1 MQKTWLFS
9 FNFFLYAG
17 MAMVLPYMVLFYQN
31 LGFSGAQIG
40 LLSGITP
47 LITMLFAP
55 VWTGLADTSGRHR
68 LILSLTLAGAA
79 ISILAFSSFS
89 TFAAILFLAILYY
102 AFISPANAFA
112 DSATMY
118 MLGDGKD
125 KYGQV
130 RVGGTVGF
138 GISALL
144 AGNLVQSYGL
154 KIAFYGCAVLL
165 VFGLII
171 SQKLL
176 HNPIR
181 PSRQTNGNFRALL
194 VNPRWQLFLALAFAG
209 GVSIAGNNT
218 YLFPYLKELGAPESL
233 MGLAMTIGTI
243 TEIPILFF
251 GHYLLRRLKPYGLL
265 ILAMLVT
272 GARLLLFAAANSPEQ
287 ILIMQLLNGLT
298 FPAMWVAGVAYVDEI
313 APPGLSAT
321 AQGMFGAMVFG
332 FGAAVGG
339 FIGGPLLETV
349 GGHGI
354 YLTFGIIVMAVLA
367 LAVLGMRLLPKAFA
381 KPVAVQINMDIQ
393 DGQDRFD

>member
-1 MQKTWLFS
+1 MQKIWLFF

-17 MAMVLPYMVLFYQN
+17 MAMVLPYMVLFYQS
-31 LGFSGAQIG
+31 LGFSGTEIG

-55 VWTGLADTSGRHR
+55 FWTGLADTTGRHR
-68 LILSLTLAGAA
+68 LILSLTLVGAA
-79 ISILAFSSFS
+79 ISILAFSTFS

-102 AFISPANAFA
+102 AFVAPANAFA

-130 RVGGTVGF
+130 RVGGTIGF
-138 GISALL
+138 GISAWV
-144 AGNLVQSYGL
+144 AGNLVQSLGL
-154 KIAFYGCAVLL
+154 KIAFYGCALL
-165 VFGLII
+165 LLLGLVV
-171 SQKLL
+171 SQNLV
-176 HNPIR
+176 HNPSR
-181 PSRQTNGNFRALL
+181 PSSQTSGDFRALL
-194 VNPRWQLFLALAFAG
+194 SNPRWLLFLALAFAG
-209 GVSIAGNNT
+209 GISIAGNNT
-218 YLFPYLKELGAPESL
+218 YLFPYLKELGAPESQ

-251 GHYLLRRLKPYGLL
+251 GHYLLRWLKSYGLL
-265 ILAMLVT
+265 IAAMLVT
-272 GARLLLFAAANSPEQ
+272 ATRLLLFAAADAPEQ
-287 ILIMQLLNGLT
+287 ILVMQLLNGLT

-332 FGAAVGG
+332 FGSAVGG

-349 GGHGI
+349 GGRGI
-354 YLTFGIIVMAVLA
+354 YLTFGMIVTAVLA
-367 LAVLGMRLLPKAFA
+367 LAILGQRLLPKETKSA
-381 KPVAVQINMDIQ
+381 PVSLDS
-393 DGQDRFD
+393 

>member
-17 MAMVLPYMVLFYQN
+17 MAMVLPYMVLFYQD

-55 VWTGLADTSGRHR
+55 FWTGLADTTGRHR
-68 LILSLTLAGAA
+68 LILSLTLVGAA
-79 ISILAFSSFS
+79 ISILAFSTFT
-89 TFAAILFLAILYY
+89 TFAAILFMAILYY
-102 AFISPANAFA
+102 GFIAPANAFA

-130 RVGGTVGF
+130 RVGGTIGF
-138 GISALL
+138 GISAWL
-144 AGNLVQSYGL
+144 AGTLVQSTGL
-154 KIAFYGCAVLL
+154 KIAFWGCAVLILLGL
-165 VFGLII
+165 VV
-171 SQKLL
+171 SQKLI
-176 HNPIR
+176 HD
-181 PSRQTNGNFRALL
+181 PSRPNKQTNGNFRALL
-194 VNPRWQLFLALAFAG
+194 VNPRWLLFLALAFAG

-218 YLFPYLKELGAPESL
+218 FLFPYLKELGAPEL
-233 MGLAMTIGTI
+233 QMGLAMTIGTI

-251 GHYLLRRLKPYGLL
+251 GHHLLRRLKPYGLL
-265 ILAMLVT
+265 VLAMLVT
-272 GARLLLFAAANSPEQ
+272 GARLLMFAAANSPQQ
-287 ILIMQLLNGLT
+287 ILIMQLLGGLT

-339 FIGGPLLETV
+339 FIGGPLLETT
-349 GGHGI
+349 GGRGI
-354 YLTFGIIVMAVLA
+354 YLTFGIIVMVVLVLA
-367 LAVLGMRLLPKAFA
+367 VIGQRLLPT
-381 KPVAVQINMDIQ
+381 KPVPATEQVYDPHI
-393 DGQDRFD
+393 